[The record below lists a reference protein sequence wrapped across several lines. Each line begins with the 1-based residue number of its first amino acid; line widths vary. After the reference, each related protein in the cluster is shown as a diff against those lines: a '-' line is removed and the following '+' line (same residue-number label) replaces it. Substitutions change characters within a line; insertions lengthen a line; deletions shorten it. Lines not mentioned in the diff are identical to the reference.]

1 MMRLIAQEL
10 FLFLIPSLCFAI
22 FLLLNRRDPR
32 HKIHWNGK
40 AIALFMAGL
49 LLAATSFVYE
59 GLVASR
65 DTGTYVPAHTENG
78 VLVPGHF
85 K

>member
-1 MMRLIAQEL
+1 MRLFIEEL
-10 FLFLIPSLCFAI
+10 LLFLIPSFCFAV

-32 HKIHWNGK
+32 HRVHWNGK
-40 AIALFMAGL
+40 AITLFMAGL
-49 LLAATSFVYE
+49 LLATASFFYE
-59 GLVASR
+59 GVVTPR
-65 DTGTYVPAHTENG
+65 NTGAYVPAHTESG

>member
-1 MMRLIAQEL
+1 MRLFIEEL
-10 FLFLIPSLCFAI
+10 LIFLSPSLCFVL
-22 FLLLNRRDPR
+22 FLLITKRDPR
-32 HKIHWNGK
+32 HKVHWNGK

-49 LLAATSFVYE
+49 MLAALSFLYE
-59 GLVASR
+59 GMVAPR
-65 DTGTYVPAHTENG
+65 DTGAYVPAHTENG

>member
-1 MMRLIAQEL
+1 MRLFIEEFL
-10 FLFLIPSLCFAI
+10 LFLIPSFCFAV
-22 FLLLNRRDPR
+22 FLLLNRHDPR
-32 HKIHWNGK
+32 HKVHWNGK

-49 LLAATSFVYE
+49 ILAAASFLYE
-59 GLVASR
+59 GAVAPR
-65 DTGTYVPAHTENG
+65 DTGAYVPAHTENG

>member
-1 MMRLIAQEL
+1 MRLFLQEIGL
-10 FLFLIPSLCFAI
+10 FLLPTLFFAL
-22 FLLLNRRDPR
+22 FLLLNKHDPR
-32 HKIHWNGK
+32 HKVHWNGK

-49 LLAATSFVYE
+49 ILAAASFLYE
-59 GLVASR
+59 GMVAPR
-65 DTGTYVPAHTENG
+65 DQGIYVPAHSENG

>member
-1 MMRLIAQEL
+1 MRLFIEEL
-10 FLFLIPSLCFAI
+10 LIFLSPSLCFVL
-22 FLLLNRRDPR
+22 FLLITKRDPR
-32 HKIHWNGK
+32 HKVHWNGK

-49 LLAATSFVYE
+49 MLAALSFLYE
-59 GLVASR
+59 GMVAPR
-65 DTGTYVPAHTENG
+65 DSGAYVPAHTENG